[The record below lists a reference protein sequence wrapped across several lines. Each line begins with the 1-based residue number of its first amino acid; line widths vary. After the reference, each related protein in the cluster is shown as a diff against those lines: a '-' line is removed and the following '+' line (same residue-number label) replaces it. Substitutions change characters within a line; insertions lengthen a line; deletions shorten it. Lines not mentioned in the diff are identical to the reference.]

1 MKAKVMYGLGYD
13 DMLELLNQ
21 RSDVWTSEKLLTD
34 IDTDCTVADFAEE
47 LAGYDFIDI
56 EEHGTLYNDTPIICT
71 KEVRLNKI
79 SENILMI

>member
-1 MKAKVMYGLGYD
+1 MDK
-13 DMLELLNQ
+13 
-21 RSDVWTSEKLLTD
+21 RKLLTD

-56 EEHGTLYNDTPIICT
+56 EEHGTLYNDILLYVQR
-71 KEVRLNKI
+71 KLRLNKI